1 MKIKFKREYLS
12 ILAAFAA
19 KDDVRYYLNGFH
31 VKPHP
36 EQRGVILTATDGH
49 RLVAIHD
56 EYGLA
61 DDQYILPIT
70 KELLAASKKTKTK
83 DKRPLT
89 EIQIIDDKAYILY
102 AEDDVID
109 WFNEEEPDE
118 TDRVYHVEYIS
129 NVDGVYPNTKRIFE
143 AVEYSEVSTVCI
155 NPNYIG
161 DLIKICASSKIPY
174 LNLMFCGVDKSIVAV
189 GGMGREIAAIIMPA
203 RGEKEPI
210 QLPEFVNYGGGTGK
224 EEESETKDSI
234 NLEVD
239 SLYDEAVAFVKETRR
254 VSVSGVQRK
263 FKIGYNRSAHIV
275 EQMEKNNI
283 VSSPE
288 HSGVR
293 HVLV

>member
-1 MKIKFKREYLS
+1 MKIKFKREYLQ

-49 RLVAIHD
+49 RLVTIHD

-89 EIQIIDDKAYILY
+89 EIQIIDDKAYVLF

-109 WFNEEEPDE
+109 WFNEEEPEE

-129 NVDGVYPNTKRIFE
+129 NVDGSYPNTKRIFE
-143 AVEYSEVSTVCI
+143 SVEYNEVSTVCV

-161 DLIKICASSKIPY
+161 DLVKICTNARIPY
-174 LNLMFCGVDKSIVAV
+174 INLMFCGVDKSIVAV
-189 GGMGREIAAIIMPA
+189 GGMEKEIAAIIMPA
-203 RGEKEPI
+203 QGEKEPI
-210 QLPEFVNYGGGTGK
+210 PLPDFVNFGGGGGKK
-224 EEESETKDSI
+224 EE
-234 NLEVD
+234 
-239 SLYDEAVAFVKETRR
+239 DE
-254 VSVSGVQRK
+254 
-263 FKIGYNRSAHIV
+263 
-275 EQMEKNNI
+275 
-283 VSSPE
+283 
-288 HSGVR
+288 
-293 HVLV
+293 